1 MKPFYQRLYAGG
13 LLLQKRKITIRDV
26 AAAAGVS
33 VTSVSRHLNG
43 QISLPPLTALRIE
56 KAAAELKYRPNALA
70 RRLTNGRSEALG
82 LIVPDIAYPL
92 FASIASACE
101 EEATRHGY
109 SLVMFNSRNILENEV
124 AFLSRLDDRQVDGI
138 LLLTN
143 HRDDGRLMKKINQ
156 SHGVILLDED
166 VPGAIAPRL
175 FADSERGALLAT
187 RYLIEMG
194 HRKIAVIGGPRGLLS
209 TEERLSGFEKAMREA
224 GLQSRDDY
232 MMFNEYSDREG
243 FQSFER
249 LMALESPP
257 TAIFTF
263 ADTQALG
270 VLRAARSANISIPK
284 DVSLVSFDDIAN
296 ADLLEPALTTVR
308 QPAGEFGRRGVNILL
323 DFIAD
328 KTPASYKE
336 RLAVE
341 LVVRNSVGPPK
352 N

>member
-1 MKPFYQRLYAGG
+1 MD
-13 LLLQKRKITIRDV
+13 KRKITIRDV

-43 QISLPPLTALRIE
+43 QISLPPLTASRIDE
-56 KAAAELKYRPNALA
+56 AAAELKYRPNALA
-70 RRLTNGRSEALG
+70 RRLTNGSSEALG
-82 LIVPDIAYPL
+82 LVVSDITYPL

-109 SLVMFNSRNILENEV
+109 SLVMFNSRNIIENEI
-124 AFLSRLDDRQVDGI
+124 AFISRLEDRQVDGI

-156 SHGVILLDED
+156 NRGVVLLDED
-166 VPGAIAPRL
+166 VPGALAPRL
-175 FADSERGALLAT
+175 FADSEGGAYLAT
-187 RYLIEMG
+187 RHLIEKG
-194 HRKIAVIGGPRGLLS
+194 HQKIAVIGGPRGLLS
-209 TEERLSGFEKAMREA
+209 TEERIKGFERAMREA
-224 GLQSRDDY
+224 GFQSQQDY
-232 MMFNEYSDREG
+232 LSFHEYSDNEG
-243 FQSFER
+243 FRSFER
-249 LMALESPP
+249 LMALQSPP

-270 VLRAARSANISIPK
+270 VLRAARTLKIGIPK

-308 QPAGEFGRRGVNILL
+308 QPAGAFGRRGVNILL

-328 KTPASYKE
+328 KTPATYRE
-336 RLAVE
+336 RVAVE

-352 N
+352 R